1 MGELFNISEE
11 ISSNRFEKLQ
21 EKYPNLRDF
30 KFDNNIL
37 SYNGNSIE
45 NAEAGINH
53 TAPIF
58 FQMIPSDIFDYL
70 KDGFYYQ
77 SDGEL
82 EKVKSML
89 SQEMIIT
96 EEEAEILKKF
106 ARDYLRKIQMYANN
120 EFLFKSNPD
129 NPDLENFLKDL
140 KIRKDI
146 MTNLGNNMSIAANI
160 INNEVNN
167 MTNNIQEQT
176 QTQNQEQNQHLE
188 LDRGFSRTRTNP
200 NFNYRFR
207 EQDEIDAEDERKNRL
222 GLAGFSNIV
231 LILVSALT
239 FGMFIAVVTLG
250 L

>member
-106 ARDYLRKIQMYANN
+106 ARDYLRRIQMYANN

-160 INNEVNN
+160 INTEVNN

-176 QTQNQEQNQHLE
+176 QTQNQEQNQNLE

>member
-30 KFDNNIL
+30 KFDDNIL
-37 SYNGNSIE
+37 SYNGNFIE

-106 ARDYLRKIQMYANN
+106 ARDYLRRIQMYANN

-176 QTQNQEQNQHLE
+176 QTQNQEQNQNLE

>member
-1 MGELFNISEE
+1 
-11 ISSNRFEKLQ
+11 
-21 EKYPNLRDF
+21 
-30 KFDNNIL
+30 
-37 SYNGNSIE
+37 
-45 NAEAGINH
+45 
-53 TAPIF
+53 
-58 FQMIPSDIFDYL
+58 
-70 KDGFYYQ
+70 
-77 SDGEL
+77 
-82 EKVKSML
+82 
-89 SQEMIIT
+89 
-96 EEEAEILKKF
+96 
-106 ARDYLRKIQMYANN
+106 MYANN

-176 QTQNQEQNQHLE
+176 QTQNQEQNQNLE

-239 FGMFIAVVTLG
+239 FGMFIAVITLG